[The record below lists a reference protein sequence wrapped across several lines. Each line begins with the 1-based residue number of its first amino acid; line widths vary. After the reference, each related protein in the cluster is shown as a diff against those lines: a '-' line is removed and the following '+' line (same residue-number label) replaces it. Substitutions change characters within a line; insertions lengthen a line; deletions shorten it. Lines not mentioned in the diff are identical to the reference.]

1 METPLCEILNTP
13 LDVVARIR
21 NSIFGRPWFLTSSA
35 TKTPAPAPF
44 ILSNDLITSRLS
56 RTAPL
61 LTTPTRRLAEI
72 NLANRTHSITVII
85 VEFLFLVW
93 TGVRVELGVG
103 TGVEFS
109 FVTGCSG
116 GNNWCGTS
124 VGSNV
129 EMRTVTSGGN
139 F

>member
-1 METPLCEILNTP
+1 MGGGERAREGRERDREEGRGGREGWVGDPLCEILNTP

-44 ILSNDLITSRLS
+44 ILSNDLITSCLS

-85 VEFLFLVW
+85 NQDL
-93 TGVRVELGVG
+93 
-103 TGVEFS
+103 
-109 FVTGCSG
+109 
-116 GNNWCGTS
+116 
-124 VGSNV
+124 
-129 EMRTVTSGGN
+129 M
-139 F
+139 